1 MFAAIM
7 YFTAALLIIL
17 AILLLRGKGS
27 FLIAG
32 YNTASPAQKSMYDE
46 KKLCRVTGGGVLI
59 CGILILLLAMLGEN
73 PPSWF
78 PPVFTSAI
86 LLDVIAMLVLISTKC
101 KKAGIPPEVTEADR
115 RKNRRIA
122 IAALVFTAAISIPIC
137 IMLFTG
143 SITPEYGDT
152 AVRIRASYWS
162 DLTIQYDNISSI
174 EYRNEA
180 VPGSR
185 TGGWGSSRLLLG
197 SFRNEEFGFYTRY
210 TYTDCDACVILTDR
224 DKTIVL
230 SGKNDADTRA
240 IYDALCQRTGL
251 S

>member
-1 MFAAIM
+1 MFSVIM
-7 YFTAALLIIL
+7 YSTAALLIL
-17 AILLLRGKGS
+17 PSILLLRGKGS

-46 KKLCRVTGGGVLI
+46 KKLCRVTGGGVLV
-59 CGILILLLAMLGEN
+59 CGILTLLFAILGEN

-78 PPVFTSAI
+78 PAVFTIAI
-86 LLDVIAMLVLISTKC
+86 LLDVIVM
-101 KKAGIPPEVTEADR
+101 
-115 RKNRRIA
+115 
-122 IAALVFTAAISIPIC
+122 
-137 IMLFTG
+137 MFTG

-152 AVRIRASYWS
+152 NLRIRASYWS

-180 VPGSR
+180 IPGSR
-185 TGGWGSSRLLLG
+185 TGGLGSFRLLLG

-210 TYTDCDACVILTDR
+210 TYTNCDACVVLQGR

-230 SGKNDADTRA
+230 SGPDAEATRT

>member
-7 YFTAALLIIL
+7 YFTAALLIIP
-17 AILLLRGKGS
+17 AILLLQGKGS

-59 CGILILLLAMLGEN
+59 CGILILLLAILGEN

-78 PPVFTSAI
+78 PTVFTIAI

-101 KKAGIPPEVTEADR
+101 KKAGTVPEVTEADR
-115 RKNRRIA
+115 RKSRRIT

-162 DLTIQYDNISSI
+162 DLTIEYDNISSI

-180 VPGSR
+180 IPGSR
-185 TGGWGSSRLLLG
+185 TGGLGSFRLLLG

-210 TYTDCDACVILTDR
+210 TYIDCDACVVLQDR
-224 DKTIVL
+224 GKTIVL
-230 SGKNDADTRA
+230 SGRNAADTRA
-240 IYDALCQRTGL
+240 IYDTLCQRTGL